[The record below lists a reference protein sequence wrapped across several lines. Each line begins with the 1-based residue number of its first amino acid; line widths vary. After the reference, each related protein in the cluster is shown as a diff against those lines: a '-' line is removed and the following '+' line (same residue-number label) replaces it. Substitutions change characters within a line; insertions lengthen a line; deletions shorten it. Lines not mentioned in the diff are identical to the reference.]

1 MGAAGLPVVKPGWV
15 WHHNGRYGTRGIDG
29 HYLPAV
35 RRGYDVTLFQFGRR
49 IRCDCGTWVDL
60 ASGHTKPSGG
70 KEDIQM
76 AEKEIG
82 RVTHYFGKI
91 GVAAIE
97 ITDGTLAVGEVIH
110 IKGHT
115 SDFSQTVDSMQIDG
129 ESVQEVSVGQSIGI
143 KVAEHAREHDVVFKT
158 ED

>member
-1 MGAAGLPVVKPGWV
+1 
-15 WHHNGRYGTRGIDG
+15 
-29 HYLPAV
+29 
-35 RRGYDVTLFQFGRR
+35 
-49 IRCDCGTWVDL
+49 
-60 ASGHTKPSGG
+60 
-70 KEDIQM
+70 M

-97 ITDGTLAVGEVIH
+97 ITDGTLSVGETIH

-115 SDFSQTVDSMQIDG
+115 SDFSLAVDSMQIDG
-129 ESVQEVSVGQSIGI
+129 KSVEQAVAGQSIGI
-143 KVAEHAREHDVVFKT
+143 KVAEHAREHDLVYKS